1 MSATRTGS
9 NVERRFVMTRLG
21 RIHVA
26 MAGTGF
32 PVLLLH
38 QTPRSWD
45 EFRDV
50 VPILGERFHAIA
62 IDTLGFGDS
71 SKPDWAEDTIEL
83 WAEATIGVLDALGI
97 ERATFA
103 GHHTGSVTAMLDQGF
118 NQI

>member
-1 MSATRTGS
+1 MAAAVHRS
-9 NVERRFVMTRLG
+9 FVAVPAGT
-21 RIHVA
+21 IHVA
-26 MAGTGF
+26 QAGAGA
-32 PVLLLH
+32 PIVLLH

-50 VPILGERFHAIA
+50 VPILGERYHAIA
-62 IDTLGFGDS
+62 IDTIGFGDS

-103 GHHTGSVTAMLDQGF
+103 GHHTGSVTAME
-118 NQI
+118 IAAS